1 MTTQLERLQQDIR
14 ELEQYIV
21 KLNHNGKD
29 NLVKKMERK
38 MDYLQKHYTGKRS
51 RNAA

>member
-21 KLNHNGKD
+21 KLKHKGKN
-29 NLVKKMERK
+29 NLIKKMDKK
-38 MDYLQKHYTGKRS
+38 MTYLQNHYTEKQIEMH
-51 RNAA
+51 